1 MDVKSFQEKLARMVS
16 VAKEQGNQISLTQ
29 IGEFMGEDQL
39 DEGQLEKVL
48 VYFKSLNISCEGEQ
62 SSQKEEEEE
71 ADIVKADPLSAEEE
85 QYLREYEKSLE
96 GVASAGQEEFRKLCQ
111 AMDRGEEQA
120 AGRIAELFLPRV
132 IQIATGLHRKDY
144 FLGDMI
150 QEGNMALMAA
160 LQAWNPEGDP
170 ERWLEKQVRQGL
182 LETLR
187 MKEQQNYQ
195 DEALVEKVRK
205 LEAAVRELSEEGEKK
220 FSLEELA
227 VLLDMDVDEIRDV
240 LRLTGD
246 DQ

>member
-1 MDVKSFQEKLARMVS
+1 
-16 VAKEQGNQISLTQ
+16 
-29 IGEFMGEDQL
+29 
-39 DEGQLEKVL
+39 
-48 VYFKSLNISCEGEQ
+48 
-62 SSQKEEEEE
+62 
-71 ADIVKADPLSAEEE
+71 
-85 QYLREYEKSLE
+85 
-96 GVASAGQEEFRKLCQ
+96 
-111 AMDRGEEQA
+111 MDRGEEQA

-160 LQAWNPEGDP
+160 LQAWHPEGDP